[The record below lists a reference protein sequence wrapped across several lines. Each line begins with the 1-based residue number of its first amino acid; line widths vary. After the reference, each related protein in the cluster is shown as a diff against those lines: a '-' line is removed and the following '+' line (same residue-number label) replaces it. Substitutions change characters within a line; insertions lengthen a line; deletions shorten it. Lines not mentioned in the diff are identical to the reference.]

1 MQKQS
6 ISIRRMNPYATP
18 SEEPL
23 YRPTFFHGEGA
34 GRGLQQGEPI
44 TGREALK
51 RVLEQPLHQSTET
64 AESLVQRL
72 DEERSVEIFGLTLL
86 DEDVVMLGLK

>member
-44 TGREALK
+44 TGRKALREILEA
-51 RVLEQPLHQSTET
+51 PLHQSTEK
-64 AESLVQRL
+64 AEAIVQQL
-72 DEERSVEIFGLTLL
+72 DDQRSVELFGITLL
-86 DEDVVMLGLK
+86 DEDIVTLGLK

>member
-1 MQKQS
+1 MQRQS

-34 GRGLQQGEPI
+34 ERGLQQGEPI

-51 RVLEQPLHQSTET
+51 RILEQPLHQSTET
-64 AESLVQRL
+64 ADAVVQRL
-72 DEERSVEIFGLTLL
+72 YEERSVEIFSFALL
-86 DEDVVMLGLK
+86 DEDIVMLGLK

>member
-1 MQKQS
+1 MQRQS

-18 SEEPL
+18 SDEPL
-23 YRPTFFHGEGA
+23 YRPTFFKGEGA
-34 GRGLQQGEPI
+34 GRELQQGELV

-51 RVLEQPLHQSTET
+51 RVLEQPLHQSKEK
-64 AESLVQRL
+64 AASYIRQL
-72 DEERSVEIFGLTLL
+72 DEGRSVEIFDLALL

>member
-1 MQKQS
+1 MQRQS

-23 YRPTFFHGEGA
+23 YRPTFFQGEGA

-51 RVLEQPLHQSTET
+51 NKLEGPLHQSTAKANT
-64 AESLVQRL
+64 VVQLL
-72 DEERSVEIFGLTLL
+72 DEERSVEIYNLALF
-86 DEDVVMLGLK
+86 DEDIIALGLK